1 MRLIEKIKAVWNKM
15 VKVNDAKNIF
25 GIETGRSS
33 DMDTALSLYK
43 SMRSGVPKW
52 CTSGKIKPTRF
63 SNVICREIANLTL
76 FNTDIKITGNNEL
89 QKRFDRVMNTLQE
102 KQEESCATCGMMV
115 KSNGDDVEF
124 LDPDYFLITDTN
136 TDGDALAAI
145 FFS

>member
-15 VKVNDAKNIF
+15 IKVNDAKSIF

-76 FNTDIKITGNNEL
+76 FNTDIQITGNNEL
-89 QKRFDRVMNTLQE
+89 QKRFDRVTMHRT
-102 KQEESCATCGMMV
+102 ST
-115 KSNGDDVEF
+115 
-124 LDPDYFLITDTN
+124 
-136 TDGDALAAI
+136 
-145 FFS
+145 